1 MLLPWAAVLLCAN
14 AQELALGIYG
24 AMTTFTQLHIAVVVT
39 FDLDL
44 RKNFDASVR
53 ARYGPPIIQI
63 PNLHPGV
70 ANITFR
76 IGTSE
81 GLYLAI
87 REQADLANED
97 GRIRSAGLRNMQVNF
112 VVEEGQ
118 AAIDIAKSFGSPFI
132 FLCFTTAL
140 GNHLWPLMENAG
152 MFGPSWQLV
161 ACESLTELPFP
172 VGAMRWSPS
181 STGPKYVDW
190 LDLWGNL
197 TADDVL
203 STAARERYKID
214 NFRVPLSQAT
224 APPITDA
231 TFENREVFVY
241 DSFLF
246 DASYT
251 FVLAINDLLNSGTPL
266 ADIKGETLL
275 NQIKTTQFEGISGA
289 SGSQDDDE
297 CRCAQ
302 GSFMCNESLATA
314 SCQPCP
320 EGLTCPA
327 GLDPPVQQPGFW
339 AEPTACNFKVLRC
352 RNQLECPG
360 LALGECAKG
369 RDGIACNNC
378 HFNHYPLENGTCE
391 LCGPGDYWPSI
402 LAGLIG
408 VLVAILL
415 VRSAKVDLNQ
425 QSLNLLTVAAVA
437 SQTITA
443 LQALGS
449 IRKLAVEWI
458 YPVRRIIELTK
469 IVSFD
474 LDVIKIRAFWVKTAP
489 P

>member
-1 MLLPWAAVLLCAN
+1 MHELLPRLLRR
-14 AQELALGIYG
+14 QGGHG
-24 AMTTFTQLHIAVVVT
+24 ACQ
-39 FDLDL
+39 
-44 RKNFDASVR
+44 KC
-53 ARYGPPIIQI
+53 PK
-63 PNLHPGV
+63 
-70 ANITFR
+70 
-76 IGTSE
+76 GT
-81 GLYLAI
+81 Y
-87 REQADLANED
+87 
-97 GRIRSAGLRNMQVNF
+97 MP
-112 VVEEGQ
+112 
-118 AAIDIAKSFGSPFI
+118 SF
-132 FLCFTTAL
+132 
-140 GNHLWPLMENAG
+140 
-152 MFGPSWQLV
+152 
-161 ACESLTELPFP
+161 
-172 VGAMRWSPS
+172 
-181 STGPKYVDW
+181 K
-190 LDLWGNL
+190 
-197 TADDVL
+197 
-203 STAARERYKID
+203 
-214 NFRVPLSQAT
+214 AT
-224 APPITDA
+224 ACIQC
-231 TFENREVFVY
+231 
-241 DSFLF
+241 
-246 DASYT
+246 
-251 FVLAINDLLNSGTPL
+251 GMQQ
-266 ADIKGETLL
+266 ET
-275 NQIKTTQFEGISGA
+275 EE